1 MSAAVGSGLAD
12 RSGSLIAGR
21 VVRAP
26 PHQGGRSMAE
36 TMEAFVGIDVAQ
48 LRNAVAVADAGRD
61 GEVRFYGEVD
71 ASPESMRRLAAK
83 LASKHERLHF
93 CYEAG
98 PTGYGLH
105 RLLTGLGH
113 SCVVVAPSLVPRKP
127 GDRVKTN
134 RRDALSLARL
144 LRAGEL
150 TPVWV
155 PDTAHEAVRNL
166 VRARAAAVKDVGLK
180 KRQVGAFLLRHSRLF
195 PRKKNWGARYRSWL
209 ETQSFEHP
217 ADQIVLREGIESVRL
232 AEERLA
238 RLDRAIGEFLPTWGL
253 APLVEA
259 LRGVDLVTAVTFVV
273 EVGDIR
279 RFESPRQLMGYL
291 GLVPGE
297 RSTGETVRRGS
308 ITKMGNARVRHLLVE
323 SAWTYRH
330 PPRVGKAKLPKLER
344 VSPKVR
350 EIAWKAQRRLTARY
364 RALTARGKKTNVT
377 CAANAHELAGFRRAG
392 AREARPAGPAAP
404 TPAR

>member
-1 MSAAVGSGLAD
+1 M
-12 RSGSLIAGR
+12 AG
-21 VVRAP
+21 A
-26 PHQGGRSMAE
+26 G
-36 TMEAFVGIDVAQ
+36 EAFIGIDVAK
-48 LRNAVAVADAGRD
+48 LRNAVAIADAGRD

-71 ASPESMRRLAAK
+71 ASPDSMRRLAAR
-83 LASKHERLHF
+83 LAGRYQHLHF

-105 RLLTGLGH
+105 RLLTELGH

-127 GDRVKTN
+127 SDRVKTN
-134 RRDALSLARL
+134 RRDALTLARL

-155 PDTAHEAVRNL
+155 PDTAHEAVRDL
-166 VRARAAAVKDVGLK
+166 VRARTAAVKDVGLK

-195 PRKKNWGARYRSWL
+195 PRKKSWGARYRDWL
-209 ETQSFEHP
+209 QAQSFEHA
-217 ADQIVLREGIESVRL
+217 ADQIVLQESIEGVRI

-238 RLDRAIGEFLPTWGL
+238 RLERAIEEFLPTWSL
-253 APLVEA
+253 APLVEALQA

-297 RSTGETVRRGS
+297 RSTGEAVRRGS

-330 PPRVGKAKLPKLER
+330 PPRVGKAKLAKLGR
-344 VSPKVR
+344 VSPEVR
-350 EIAWKAQRRLTARY
+350 EIAWKAQSRLTARY
-364 RALTARGKKTNVT
+364 RALTARDKRTTVT
-377 CAANAHELAGFRRAG
+377 CTAIARELAALMWVV
-392 AREARPAGPAAP
+392 AREARPA
-404 TPAR
+404 